1 MFSMAGL
8 AAAAGLVNFVVLTA
22 AASSANSGIYS
33 TSRMLY
39 ALSQDGDAPQKF
51 SKLSATQVPRN
62 ALLFSCIFLLA
73 AVVLLYAGDSVAQAF
88 TLVTTVSALCFMF
101 VWSMIL
107 ISYLAFRKRRPQ
119 LHDASKFKVPGGMG
133 APYMVLAFFV
143 FVLWALTTQA
153 DTRAALLATPLW
165 FLVVGMFYLKV
176 RKSDGHRALRAAH
189 RAKVRAEN
197 EAAAIHRRS

>member
-1 MFSMAGL
+1 M
-8 AAAAGLVNFVVLTA
+8 
-22 AASSANSGIYS
+22 
-33 TSRMLY
+33 
-39 ALSQDGDAPQKF
+39 
-51 SKLSATQVPRN
+51 
-62 ALLFSCIFLLA
+62 FLLA

-107 ISYLAFRKRRPQ
+107 ISYLAFRKRRPH

-143 FVLWALTTQA
+143 FILWALTTQA

-165 FLVVGMFYLKV
+165 FLVVGLSYLKV
-176 RKSDGHRALRAAH
+176 RKSDSHQALRAAH
-189 RAKVRAEN
+189 QAKVLAEN
-197 EAAAIHRRS
+197 EAAAIYRES